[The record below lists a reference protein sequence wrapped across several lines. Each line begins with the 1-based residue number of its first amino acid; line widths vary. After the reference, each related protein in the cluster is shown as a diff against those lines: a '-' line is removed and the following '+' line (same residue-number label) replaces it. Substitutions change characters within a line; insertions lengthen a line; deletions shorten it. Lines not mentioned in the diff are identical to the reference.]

1 MTKKVT
7 ERDFRMPEFRDA
19 NPEDY
24 EFRGD
29 GKIVRKDRWETGIRR
44 IASIFNNY
52 NFEVEEI
59 VETVRDLAAKLEV
72 CNCKSSNLEWNTMT
86 SEPHHGQ
93 IVTVLLDDGSIITNV
108 EYAVLDG
115 DCTFRKYGV
124 DLFSQ
129 VIKWTAQED

>member
-52 NFEVEEI
+52 NFEIEEI
-59 VETVRDLAAKLEV
+59 VEAVRDLAAKHEV
-72 CNCKSSNLEWNTMT
+72 CNCQSSNLEWNTMT

-93 IVTVLLDDGSIITNV
+93 IVTVLLEDGSIITNV

-124 DLFSQ
+124 DLFSS
-129 VIKWTAQED
+129 VIKWTSQED